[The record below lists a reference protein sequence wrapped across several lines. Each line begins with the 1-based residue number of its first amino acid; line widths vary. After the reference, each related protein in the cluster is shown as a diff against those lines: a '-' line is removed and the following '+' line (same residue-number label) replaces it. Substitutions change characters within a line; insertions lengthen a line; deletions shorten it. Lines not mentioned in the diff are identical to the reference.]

1 MIHCLCSVWFL
12 LPEREK
18 WPVIQT
24 HYLQGSQY
32 LVIYSGVFMAIVLFS
47 ALFSIHSLP
56 VRVLK
61 HLSCVWLILLSVL
74 SPQLCSVISAPTS
87 SFHYMQSVSFI
98 IFLSGVI
105 PPLFCLFTFYGRF
118 PVFRPPHVASRVQCV
133 WAPVSGSPVLWA
145 KWSRL
150 LWETLWHGEGI
161 KDWPPDSWLL
171 PRVSLLP
178 VWPPYKGYTNIEVNR
193 WSFMKKLSDWPPF
206 WSRAWCW

>member
-1 MIHCLCSVWFL
+1 MFCLIFTARKRKVTCNPNTLSPRFSVFSYL
-12 LPEREK
+12 FRSVYGNCFVFY
-18 WPVIQT
+18 VIF
-24 HYLQGSQY
+24 
-32 LVIYSGVFMAIVLFS
+32 YS
-47 ALFSIHSLP
+47 SLP

-74 SPQLCSVISAPTS
+74 SPQLCSVISTPTS

-161 KDWPPDSWLL
+161 KDWPPTLDCCPVSHSSL
-171 PRVSLLP
+171 PGLHTRVTL
-178 VWPPYKGYTNIEVNR
+178 I
-193 WSFMKKLSDWPPF
+193 
-206 WSRAWCW
+206 